1 MFNKRLEEQVD
12 YLEAKLDHYTHF
24 FEAKIA
30 KLERII
36 VESGLVTEYQD
47 KNLSNTL
54 YNLNGD
60 FYTIKKGK

>member
-24 FEAKIA
+24 YEAKIA

-36 VESGLVTEYQD
+36 AESGIVVEYEEKD
-47 KNLSNTL
+47 PVHTL
-54 YNLNGD
+54 YNLNGT